1 MTLIYGSGKYK
12 HGLCHVFAL
21 GLHHI
26 FGYQIAALEDRD
38 HVIEHNKYPK
48 GYAYIPHVFC
58 IKNGYIIDAIGVR
71 KPIAM
76 IRGAGKYKIE
86 RPKIHK
92 IGYRTLYNGDLFNIT
107 YKRITKKDVEEAEKF
122 ILRNKSRYTV

>member
-1 MTLIYGSGKYK
+1 
-12 HGLCHVFAL
+12 
-21 GLHHI
+21 
-26 FGYQIAALEDRD
+26 
-38 HVIEHNKYPK
+38 
-48 GYAYIPHVFC
+48 
-58 IKNGYIIDAIGVR
+58 
-71 KPIAM
+71 M